1 MENSAIHK
9 FHIPV
14 MGLAFTIDT
23 PIKVAHFGIDS
34 VISIVDDDLIEK
46 MRKVHARKRN
56 LEFNGISSNEEDY
69 RARRTTA
76 YLNLVN
82 KIVNDNFEELKNSYG
97 KNDSLFEQYLE
108 MLPDTSELKFTYL
121 EAIKNGNINEI
132 KEWALS
138 QLKLGSIDVNIM
150 TKLDKANYDKN
161 EKLPVI
167 HNDAHAALRG
177 FANSDLSSSIVLSA
191 GMNPRLYTYF
201 ENFNDFYP
209 DENGNLKKKI
219 ILKVSD
225 YRSALIQGK
234 FLAKK
239 GLWVSEYR
247 IESGLNCGG
256 HAFATDGYLMGP
268 ILEEFKKNRQTL
280 IDTTHQIYCDALRK
294 KEITFSAEP
303 HKLIVTAQGGVG
315 TVAEQNFLLDYY
327 NVDSVGWGTPFLL
340 VPEATNVDEKTIKL
354 LSDSKENDLYLSKIS
369 PLGVPFN
376 SLRGNTKD
384 VEKLE
389 NAANGKPG
397 SPCPKKFLQSNSEF
411 SDKPICTASIT
422 YQNKK
427 ITELKSLNKSKSDFQ
442 KEYDK
447 IIDKSCL
454 CVGLATAALKLND
467 ASEKIDGNGV
477 LVCPG
482 PNMAYFSSI
491 VSLKEM
497 TAHIYGR
504 TNLISRKDR
513 PNMFLKELNLYI
525 NYLKEKVED
534 LDEEPTQNQIKYFD
548 TFQTNLAA
556 GINYYKMLFTSAK
569 NNIIE
574 LDSIVLRELAE
585 LENEFDTLRQRMIV
599 QELISTVAGKFS
611 RKLAAT
617 V

>member
-46 MRKVHARKRN
+46 MRGVYLRKRN
-56 LEFNGISSNEEDY
+56 LEFNPIGMNEEDY
-69 RARRTTA
+69 RARRISA

-82 KIVNDNFEELKNSYG
+82 EIVNENFEELKNSYG
-97 KNDSLFEQYLE
+97 KKDSLFEQYIN
-108 MLPDTSELKFTYL
+108 MLPETSELRKEYL
-121 EAIKNGNINEI
+121 EAVETNSTDKI
-132 KEWALS
+132 KEWAFS
-138 QLKLGSIDVNIM
+138 QLKQGSIDVNIM

-161 EKLPVI
+161 EKMPVI

-201 ENFNDFYP
+201 ENFTDFYP

-280 IDTTHQIYCDALRK
+280 IDTTHEIYCDALSK
-294 KEITFSAEP
+294 KGINFSDKP

-315 TVAEQNFLLDYY
+315 TVDEQNFLLDYY
-327 NVDSVGWGTPFLL
+327 QVDSVGWGTPFLL
-340 VPEATNVDEKTIKL
+340 VPEATNVDEHTLSL
-354 LSDSKENDLYLSKIS
+354 LCAAKEKDLYLSKIS

-376 SLRGNTKD
+376 SLRGNSKD

-389 NAANGKPG
+389 NAAKGKPG

-411 SDKPICTASIT
+411 SEKPICTASIT

-442 KEYDK
+442 KEYDR

-454 CVGLATAALKLND
+454 CVGLAIAVLKLND
-467 ASEKIDGNGV
+467 AAAKADGDGV

-482 PNMAYFSSI
+482 PNMAYFSTV

-497 TAHIYGR
+497 TDHIYGR
-504 TNLISRKDR
+504 MNLISRKDR

-534 LDEEPTQNQIKYFD
+534 LNEAPTKNQIKYFD
-548 TFQTNLAA
+548 TFQTNLAE
-556 GINYYKMLFTSAK
+556 GINYYKMLFTSSQ

-599 QELISTVAGKFS
+599 QELISSDAGEFS
-611 RKLAAT
+611 RRFAAT

>member
-23 PIKVAHFGIDS
+23 PIKVSHFGIDS

-46 MRKVHARKRN
+46 MRGVHARKRN
-56 LEFNGISSNEEDY
+56 LEFSAISTNEEDY
-69 RARRTTA
+69 RARRITT
-76 YLNLVN
+76 YLNLVG

-97 KNDSLFEQYLE
+97 QNNSLFEQYIN
-108 MLPDTSELKFTYL
+108 MLPQTSPVRKEYFEAL
-121 EAIKNGNINEI
+121 ETDSTEKIKD
-132 KEWALS
+132 WVLS
-138 QLKLGSIDVNIM
+138 QLKPGSIDVNIM

-201 ENFNDFYP
+201 ENFSDFYP
-209 DENGNLKKKI
+209 DEYGDLKKKI

-256 HAFATDGYLMGP
+256 HAFATDGFLMGP
-268 ILEEFKKNRQTL
+268 ILEEFKKNKQVL
-280 IDTTHQIYCDALRK
+280 IDTTHKIYSDALLK
-294 KEITFSAEP
+294 KGINFSNEP
-303 HKLIVTAQGGVG
+303 HNLIVTAQGGVG
-315 TVAEQNFLLDYY
+315 TVDEQNFLLDYY

-340 VPEATNVDEKTIKL
+340 VPEATNVDEHTLSL
-354 LSDSKENDLYLSKIS
+354 LTDSKENDLYLSKIS

-376 SLRGNTKD
+376 SLRGNSKD

-389 NAANGKPG
+389 NAVNGKPG
-397 SPCPKKFLQSNSEF
+397 SPCPKKYLQSNSEF

-427 ITELKSLNKSKSDFQ
+427 ITELKSLNKTKSDFK

-454 CVGLATAALKLND
+454 CVGLATAALQLND
-467 ASEKIDGNGV
+467 ASEKIDGTGV
-477 LVCPG
+477 LICPG

-497 TAHIYGR
+497 TDHIYGR
-504 TNLISRKDR
+504 ANLISRKDR

-534 LDEEPTQNQIKYFD
+534 LNEEPTQNQIKYFD
-548 TFQTNLAA
+548 TFQTNLTE

-574 LDSIVLRELAE
+574 LDSVVLRELAE

-599 QELISTVAGKFS
+599 QELISTDAGKFS
-611 RKLAAT
+611 RKFAAT